1 MTVREDNDNDDST
14 VSIEKNEKS
23 ILLTGKISEE
33 SLTRYLDNCDLSNHY
48 TAAFRK
54 DIDRMST
61 YDDHNCHVGAV
72 FTKTKKTKATDLS
85 NDETVWTIG
94 DYGYTWSY
102 GQKTQRRVNKYR
114 KMVEGVEHL
123 PLTLRM
129 YVQVSSDKAMDDGSW
144 VNKVLNYNQE
154 EETE

>member
-1 MTVREDNDNDDST
+1 MTVREDNYNDEST

-33 SLTRYLDNCDLSNHY
+33 SLTRYLDNCDLSHHY

-54 DIDRMST
+54 DIDRMWT
-61 YDDHNCHVGAV
+61 RDIHNCQVGAM

-85 NDETVWTIG
+85 NDEMVWTIG
-94 DYGYTWSY
+94 GYGYTWSY
-102 GQKTQRRVNKYR
+102 GQKTQRRLNKYR
-114 KMVEGVEHL
+114 KMVEDARHP

>member
-1 MTVREDNDNDDST
+1 MTVREDNDNDEST
-14 VSIEKNEKS
+14 VSIERDKKG

-33 SLTRYLDNCDLSNHY
+33 SLTRYLNNCDLSHSH
-48 TAAFRK
+48 TASFRK
-54 DIDRMST
+54 DIDRMWT
-61 YDDHNCHVGAV
+61 RDIHNCQVGAM